1 MKRRPDD
8 KSAQE
13 AYYMPEGAQNHVASD
28 HHINPLAQ
36 GAAPQSHPYDQSLEN
51 RKTSTNTKPFAWARI
66 PPRRIAFCGGGV
78 RCVAHV
84 GVMRAL
90 SKANLLIHLKEMI
103 GISAGALFS
112 LLFVLD
118 YSLDEIQ
125 RLSLEFDFTVLRNI
139 DPDDAFLF
147 PFTLGLDSGNALE
160 RLIESI
166 LRQKGFSADTT
177 FAELERGCSLLL
189 RCYAMELQTA
199 NIREFSA
206 ATTPDTK
213 VVFAI
218 RATMSVPILYTPVK
232 DPSSNILLVDGG
244 ILHNLPLVFLKE
256 AEIVD
261 TIAVMFIRGKTAI
274 SEEIHFLD
282 MIKHV
287 YNSITIMRNVP
298 YLEKYKDNIICVET
312 SEYSTFNFEESAEGR
327 KRLIERARK
336 STETFLCVRRPPARR
351 FSAA

>member
-1 MKRRPDD
+1 MTHRPDD

-13 AYYMPEGAQNHVASD
+13 VYYMPEGAQNHDASGV
-28 HHINPLAQ
+28 HINPLAQ
-36 GAAPQSHPYDQSLEN
+36 GVEPLLYPASV
-51 RKTSTNTKPFAWARI
+51 RRTSTITKSFAQPRI

-90 SKANLLIHLKEMI
+90 AQANLLIHLKEMI

-118 YSLDEIQ
+118 YTLDEIE

-147 PFTLGLDSGNALE
+147 PITLGLDSGHALE

-177 FAELERGCSLLL
+177 FADLAKSCSLLL

-199 NIREFSA
+199 KIREFSA
-206 ATTPDTK
+206 ARTPDTK
-213 VVFAI
+213 IIFAI
-218 RATMSVPILYTPVK
+218 RASMSLPILYTPVK
-232 DPSSNILLVDGG
+232 DPLSSILLVDGG
-244 ILHNLPLVFLKE
+244 LLHNLPLVFLKE

-261 TIAVMFIRGKTAI
+261 TIAVMFINSKTRI
-274 SEEIHFLD
+274 SEEIQFID

-298 YLEKYKDNIICVET
+298 YLEKYKDNIICVES

-327 KRLIERARK
+327 KMMIERAHK
-336 STETFLCVRRPPARR
+336 STETFL
-351 FSAA
+351 SE